1 MPSRPDRLSSAQV
14 DATMPI
20 YPYRCRRCGTV
31 TELLWSGFEPPEH
44 VTCGACEGE
53 TTYRV
58 IGVNA
63 YHRSDAQKTARLDP
77 KYDNLVDATAKAA
90 AATNED
96 RLLRRMKPFK

>member
-1 MPSRPDRLSSAQV
+1 MPL
-14 DATMPI
+14 
-20 YPYRCRRCGTV
+20 YPYRCRRCGAV

-44 VTCGACEGE
+44 VRCDACESE
-53 TTYRV
+53 ATYRV

-77 KYDNLVDATAKAA
+77 KYDRLVDATAKSADAA
-90 AATNED
+90 SEG